1 MMRATDDGFAIAEAD
16 LALRGAGELLGTRQS
31 GEQGF
36 RLASDEQ
43 VVRLTP
49 AAAADARLLL
59 DRDGG
64 LEGPR
69 GAAARVLLYLFGKDA
84 AVQTLRSG

>member
-16 LALRGAGELLGTRQS
+16 LKLRGAGELLGTRQS

-36 RLASDEQ
+36 QLASPEQ
-43 VVRLTP
+43 VERLLP
-49 AAAADARLLL
+49 AADADARLLMA
-59 DRDGG
+59 RDGG

-69 GAAARVLLYLFGKDA
+69 GAAARDLLYLFEKDA
-84 AVQTLRSG
+84 AVATLRGG